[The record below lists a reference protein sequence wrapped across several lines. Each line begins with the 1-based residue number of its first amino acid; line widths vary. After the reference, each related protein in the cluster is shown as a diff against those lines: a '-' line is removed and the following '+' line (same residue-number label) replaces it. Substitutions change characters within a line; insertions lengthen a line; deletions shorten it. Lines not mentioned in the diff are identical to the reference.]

1 MCELRALGASASARR
16 VQWAAIRRAIAVWS
30 AATPR
35 AAPTGGVKLFLGG
48 KGELSDQ
55 VSREN
60 PASRGTET
68 SGELSKYCKVTYGAE
83 EK

>member
-1 MCELRALGASASARR
+1 MRAPRARR
-16 VQWAAIRRAIAVWS
+16 VGKREARPV
-30 AATPR
+30 
-35 AAPTGGVKLFLGG
+35 GGDPARHCCLECGDTACCADWGRKTFPGGG